1 MPGGMLSDAPGSG
14 ITCLHSS
21 CSLPYLPAVAGTVP
35 SSIHLPPLPTLFLSY
50 VLLLRWVMYGLV
62 HIVFFFTLFDVLC
75 VWNSS
80 TVPSLKSEINCSSF
94 LFLFY
99 RNNELPKKVYRNG
112 VLLVYNYQPMCCCS
126 WFGVVAVVVQCCCCY
141 CCCCCCCVR
150 ACVRVCVCVCACV
163 VVFAVVS
170 FL

>member
-1 MPGGMLSDAPGSG
+1 MMLREAA
-14 ITCLHSS
+14 
-21 CSLPYLPAVAGTVP
+21 LPASTHHVAYRTCQQ
-35 SSIHLPPLPTLFLSY
+35 SQEQFRPPFTYLLSLRFSFLTSCFSDGLCMGLFIS
-50 VLLLRWVMYGLV
+50 
-62 HIVFFFTLFDVLC
+62 FFFTLFDVLC